1 MKRRK
6 FINDVTK
13 AGLFIGAVSSVDNA
27 FAANTEK
34 MKYFIGF
41 DQNPLPY
48 DYAALEPAIDA
59 RTMEIHYTKHAAAYS
74 TNLKDAAKAESVD
87 PSTPVEKL
95 LGNISKYSPK
105 MRNNAG
111 GHFNHELFW
120 KTMKANGG
128 GQPTGELL
136 AAINNNFGSFATMR
150 TQFSDAAKT
159 RFGSGWA
166 WLYVDA
172 QKKLKIASTPN
183 QDNPLMDISEV
194 KGIPVLGL
202 DVWEHA
208 YYLKYQNKRADYVEA
223 WWNLVN
229 WDQVQSLY
237 QQAMK

>member
-1 MKRRK
+1 MHDSQLFNQEYYYRFFQKDQKVDVIIKSLIVTFRHQLTIMKRRK

-13 AGLFIGAVSSVDNA
+13 AGLFIGAVSSVENA

-105 MRNNAG
+105 MRNNGG

-120 KTMKANGG
+120 KT
-128 GQPTGELL
+128 
-136 AAINNNFGSFATMR
+136 
-150 TQFSDAAKT
+150 
-159 RFGSGWA
+159 
-166 WLYVDA
+166 
-172 QKKLKIASTPN
+172 
-183 QDNPLMDISEV
+183 
-194 KGIPVLGL
+194 
-202 DVWEHA
+202 
-208 YYLKYQNKRADYVEA
+208 
-223 WWNLVN
+223 
-229 WDQVQSLY
+229 
-237 QQAMK
+237 

>member
-1 MKRRK
+1 
-6 FINDVTK
+6 
-13 AGLFIGAVSSVDNA
+13 
-27 FAANTEK
+27 
-34 MKYFIGF
+34 
-41 DQNPLPY
+41 
-48 DYAALEPAIDA
+48 
-59 RTMEIHYTKHAAAYS
+59 
-74 TNLKDAAKAESVD
+74 
-87 PSTPVEKL
+87 
-95 LGNISKYSPK
+95 
-105 MRNNAG
+105 
-111 GHFNHELFW
+111 
-120 KTMKANGG
+120 MKANGG